1 LEKGAETVGLIS
13 APRKRGPDDDNDKEN
28 KEDREEKNIDFE
40 SQDWGRIYTQ
50 FACHTNIQRHDIPEM
65 SLSQINAYL
74 INLPDE
80 LQVYVGGGLF
90 GGIVGDGEKGDDDK
104 GDGNVN
110 SDNVKRAGKPP
121 KISEIINFC
130 NGFSGAGGNGGK

>member
-1 LEKGAETVGLIS
+1 MEKGVKAVGLIS
-13 APRKRGPDDDNDKEN
+13 APRKRGPNDDNDKEN

-90 GGIVGDGEKGDDDK
+90 GGIIGNVSDGERGDNDRW
-104 GDGNVN
+104 DGNT
-110 SDNVKRAGKPP
+110 KRTGKPP